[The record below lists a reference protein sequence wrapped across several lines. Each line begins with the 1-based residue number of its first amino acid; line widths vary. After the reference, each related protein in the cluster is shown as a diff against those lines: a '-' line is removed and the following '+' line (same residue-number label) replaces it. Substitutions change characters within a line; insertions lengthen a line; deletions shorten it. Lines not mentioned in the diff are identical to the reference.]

1 MNPFPIHNGMLKGS
15 NLVDLVQVMA
25 AEFITEMLILCLE
38 HGTTF
43 PMVKL
48 IYRNLSTPPPQ
59 CSLACGEGGD
69 IDTLV

>member
-38 HGTTF
+38 HGTTIF
-43 PMVKL
+43 PPLLHNVPWPVEKEV
-48 IYRNLSTPPPQ
+48 I
-59 CSLACGEGGD
+59 
-69 IDTLV
+69 